1 MNILKDI
8 GAYLAVIPAY
18 ILFASVVPIIPF
30 FIAMGGMY
38 AVLKY
43 VRLNLENYNLY
54 IYIKWI
60 YIFFIIVLIKL

>member
-8 GAYLAVIPAY
+8 WAYLAVIPAY

-43 VRLNLENYNLY
+43 AMFKFR
-54 IYIKWI
+54 
-60 YIFFIIVLIKL
+60 KL